1 MKYVECPDVFEGNE
15 RSLFLAGGITG
26 CENWQTKLVKLLED
40 TDLTLLNP
48 RRKHFPTD
56 NPNIEEEQITWEH
69 NHLAKTNAVSFWF
82 PKETLCP
89 ITLYE
94 LGKQSVSDKP
104 IFIGVHP
111 EYTRRKDVE
120 IQTKLVRPG
129 VKIVYSIEELAE
141 QIKEWSMK
149 SLNNILDK

>member
-1 MKYVECPDVFEGNE
+1 MRYIECPEIFEGKE
-15 RSLFLAGGITG
+15 RSLFLAGGISG
-26 CENWQTKLVKLLED
+26 CENWQTKLVKLLEN

-56 NPNIEEEQITWEH
+56 SPNIEEEQITWEH

-89 ITLYE
+89 ITLFE
-94 LGKQSVSDKP
+94 LGKCLGKGKRV
-104 IFIGVHP
+104 FIGVNP
-111 EYTRRKDVE
+111 KYLRKKDVE
-120 IQTKLVRPG
+120 IQTRLVRPG